1 MDAAIAH
8 AIIENVV
15 MEQLAEYR
23 EELTIGQMKVIAD
36 QVAREAWRRLTKRQ

>member
-8 AIIENVV
+8 DIIERVV

-23 EELTIGQMKVIAD
+23 DELTMGQMKLIAN
-36 QVAREAWRRLTKRQ
+36 QVAREAWRRLNRQK